1 MIVSVHVPKCAGTSF
16 RTILD
21 SIFGD
26 RIWHNYGTIF
36 SRDQARPN
44 VIPPNAGAIHG
55 HFIAD

>member
-1 MIVSVHVPKCAGTSF
+1 VPKCAGTSF

-55 HFIAD
+55 HFIE